1 MKKLNAA
8 LARLKCFNSMNLK
21 VICLPLK
28 KMVMDY
34 AKAIKHV
41 NGFVRPIRFI
51 SRNFGTDEI
60 IPGAGTLFFVN
71 GEGVA
76 ITCKHITDL
85 LKQVDPIQ
93 QKYQHFLQQKHT
105 LNDTQ
110 SIQTLAQNMG
120 YDAYTTAEL
129 LFTFVDCF
137 DQIHGFQIIEH
148 PTYDLAIIKFQ
159 GFNRI
164 SYQSAAVFPK
174 SNDYVEAG
182 NFFCRLGYPFPEFTN
197 FYYDILTERMEWTST
212 GITLS
217 PQFPIDGMVTRKIN
231 HPQTREEFGI
241 ELSRPG
247 LRGQSGGPLFDEQGL
262 VFGLQSMTSHLHLGF
277 DILQKEEIIQGK
289 KVQISNHPY
298 LNLGICVNHVVIKE
312 FLRNHHI
319 PFFEN

>member
-1 MKKLNAA
+1 
-8 LARLKCFNSMNLK
+8 
-21 VICLPLK
+21 
-28 KMVMDY
+28 MDY

-71 GEGVA
+71 EQGVA

-93 QKYQHFLQQKHT
+93 QKYQHFLQQKS
-105 LNDTQ
+105 LLQDTN
-110 SIQTLAQNMG
+110 SIQILAQNMG

-137 DQIHGFQIIEH
+137 DQIQGFQIIEH
-148 PTYDLAIIKFQ
+148 PIYDLAIIKFQ
-159 GFNRI
+159 GFNHV
-164 SYQSAAVFPK
+164 SYQSSAVFPK

-212 GITLS
+212 GVTLS

-262 VFGLQSMTSHLHLGF
+262 VYGLQSMTSHLHLGF

>member
-1 MKKLNAA
+1 M
-8 LARLKCFNSMNLK
+8 
-21 VICLPLK
+21 
-28 KMVMDY
+28 
-34 AKAIKHV
+34 
-41 NGFVRPIRFI
+41 
-51 SRNFGTDEI
+51 
-60 IPGAGTLFFVN
+60 
-71 GEGVA
+71 
-76 ITCKHITDL
+76 
-85 LKQVDPIQ
+85 
-93 QKYQHFLQQKHT
+93 
-105 LNDTQ
+105 
-110 SIQTLAQNMG
+110 
-120 YDAYTTAEL
+120 
-129 LFTFVDCF
+129 
-137 DQIHGFQIIEH
+137 
-148 PTYDLAIIKFQ
+148 AIIKFQ

-197 FYYDILTERMEWTST
+197 FYYNILTERMEWTST

-262 VFGLQSMTSHLHLGF
+262 VYGLQSMTSHLHLGF